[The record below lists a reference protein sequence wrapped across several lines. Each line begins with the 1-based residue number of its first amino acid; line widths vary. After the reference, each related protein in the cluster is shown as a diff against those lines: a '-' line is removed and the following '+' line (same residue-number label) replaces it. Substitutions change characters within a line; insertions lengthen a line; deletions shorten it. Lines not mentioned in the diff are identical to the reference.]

1 MNTRPARIDRA
12 ALMARARSLAIP
24 VHSCVTARIR
34 PDHLIGRE
42 AASRD
47 ELAALVILLAEA
59 ADPARLRAVVE
70 AVEDELPAVD
80 EAARLRTAHAQVQ
93 ALRAAHR
100 RVPAGLRV
108 LDAEYHQRRRR
119 LRGADSGG
127 RRAA

>member
-1 MNTRPARIDRA
+1 MTRIDRA

-34 PDHLIGRE
+34 PDHLIGEE

-59 ADPARLRAVVE
+59 ADPARLRAVVN
-70 AVEDELPAVD
+70 ATEDGPDVTDEEL
-80 EAARLRTAHAQVQ
+80 RLRTAHAQSGV
-93 ALRAAHR
+93 LRRAGQP
-100 RVPAGLRV
+100 VPL
-108 LDAEYHQRRRR
+108 R
-119 LRGADSGG
+119 LRLLDSEYRRGRPRNGGGG